1 LLLRK
6 LVFKSYNALL
16 TGSLRKAKSSCHLT
30 LSSTLKIILVGRIY
44 GCEKQKSGGNM
55 IWAILPDVS
64 KTESLLNNLSE
75 ADFNL
80 DDISVMIQDINL
92 RNRIAKDLGPLRG
105 VELKDL
111 ENTLTGFG
119 LSQETAVSCNQAV
132 LNGKVLVVMKIE
144 EKYRSAAVEMFQDHS
159 AQLIK
164 G

>member
-1 LLLRK
+1 
-6 LVFKSYNALL
+6 
-16 TGSLRKAKSSCHLT
+16 
-30 LSSTLKIILVGRIY
+30 
-44 GCEKQKSGGNM
+44 M

-80 DDISVMIQDINL
+80 DDISVMIQDIIL

-111 ENTLTGFG
+111 EKTLTSFG
-119 LSQETAVSCNQAV
+119 LSKETALSCNQAIV
-132 LNGKVLVVMKIE
+132 SGRVLVVMNVD
-144 EKYRSAAVEMFQDHS
+144 EKYRPAAVEMFQDHS
-159 AQLIK
+159 AQMIK